1 MTKTK
6 PINLVLASSSPNRE
20 ALLRRLRLPFK
31 VRYPCVDET
40 QHDSE
45 CVKDTVTRLSKKKAL
60 AVNAK
65 SNEIV
70 IGSDQLGEFNGLQIG
85 KPLTQKNNITQL
97 LSFSG
102 RSVCFYTGLFIVR
115 LYDQEIR
122 QGIVTSTL
130 KFRTLTRAEV
140 VSYVESE
147 TALDSAGGFKMEG
160 LGISLIEKFSSD
172 DPTAIIGLPLILTA
186 RFLRELGA

>member
-1 MTKTK
+1 M
-6 PINLVLASSSPNRE
+6 
-20 ALLRRLRLPFK
+20 
-31 VRYPCVDET
+31 
-40 QHDSE
+40 
-45 CVKDTVTRLSKKKAL
+45 
-60 AVNAK
+60 
-65 SNEIV
+65 
-70 IGSDQLGEFNGLQIG
+70 
-85 KPLTQKNNITQL
+85 
-97 LSFSG
+97 
-102 RSVCFYTGLFIVR
+102 CFYTGLFIVR
-115 LYDQEIR
+115 LYDREIR

-147 TALDSAGGFKMEG
+147 MALDSAGGFKMEG